1 MGLSRLMMTPQKTS
15 SSGSGGG
22 NGTVGDDAFTMTMGQ
37 QGGQYGYT
45 RYNATIGEVE
55 GNVKHDGKAVT
66 LVMAAYYSGW
76 FDFAFNVEG
85 VTGGKYNVTVKVTS
99 VETNVSVRIN
109 FSNIQY
115 QSYVPGFYEYTNK
128 VASEVANMFSAK
140 NVGKKYRVEIIFN

>member
-1 MGLSRLMMTPQKTS
+1 MGLNRILMKAN
-15 SSGSGGG
+15 GS
-22 NGTVGDDAFTMTMGQ
+22 TIEGDGEFIMTMGQ
-37 QGGQYGYT
+37 HGVQYGYS

-66 LVMAAYYSGW
+66 LVMLCYYSGF

-99 VETNVSVRIN
+99 TETNENARID
-109 FSNIQY
+109 FPSIQY

-128 VASEVANMFSAK
+128 LPSEFANMFNGK
-140 NVGKKYRVEIIFN
+140 NVDKKYRVEIVFN

>member
-1 MGLSRLMMTPQKTS
+1 MGLNRIMLISKHTT
-15 SSGSGGG
+15 GGG
-22 NGTVGDDAFTMTMGQ
+22 TTGDNAFVITMGQ
-37 QGGQYGYT
+37 QGYQYGFS

-55 GNVKHDGKAVT
+55 GNVQHDGKAVT
-66 LVMAAYYSGW
+66 LAMLCYYSGW

-99 VETNVSVRIN
+99 TETNENVRID

-128 VASEVANMFSAK
+128 LPSEVATMFNGK